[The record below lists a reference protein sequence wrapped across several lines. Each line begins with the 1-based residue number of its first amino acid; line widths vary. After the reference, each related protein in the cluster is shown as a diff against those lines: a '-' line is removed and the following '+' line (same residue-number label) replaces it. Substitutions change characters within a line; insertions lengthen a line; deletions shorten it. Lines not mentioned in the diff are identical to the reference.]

1 VNRRFPLAGLLRV
14 RAMAEERA
22 AAELAAARR
31 DERAAASRARSTED
45 RLGESGTPSLADGRA
60 FQAAVASRMALASM
74 LVEHRAHAVAA
85 QDESDRR
92 ADVWTDARRHV
103 RAIERLEERHEDTVR
118 AEDARAEQLV
128 LDEVAGRRA
137 AGQGRADA

>member
-1 VNRRFPLAGLLRV
+1 VTRRFPLAGLLRV

-31 DERAAASRARSTED
+31 DERAAASRAQSTQD
-45 RLGESGTPSLADGRA
+45 RLAGSATPTVAEGRA
-60 FQAAVASRMALASM
+60 FQAAVASRVALASM
-74 LVEHRAHAVAA
+74 LVEQRATAVAA
-85 QDESDRR
+85 QEESDRR
-92 ADVWTDARRHV
+92 TEVWSDARRHV
-103 RAIERLEERHEDTVR
+103 RAIERLEERHDDTVR
-118 AEDARAEQLV
+118 AEEARAEQLV